1 METYLKLIEKKI
13 KTILNRPE
21 KNDLTFDLLDT
32 DKSMKN
38 KMVILKEKQKSM
50 KIGEIWQEVIGNYEG
65 FTNLKIGH
73 VSGLD
78 IISTTN
84 KIAIELKNRTNTD
97 NHSSK
102 KTNFDKL
109 AKFKKEN
116 PEYLCIYATI
126 NADNKKKTVEGAII
140 KIIHNNEEI
149 YQYTGYKFLKLIF
162 EDNIEIILNF
172 MRDTIDKYSN

>member
-1 METYLKLIEKKI
+1 MT
-13 KTILNRPE
+13 
-21 KNDLTFDLLDT
+21 
-32 DKSMKN
+32 
-38 KMVILKEKQKSM
+38 
-50 KIGEIWQEVIGNYEG
+50 
-65 FTNLKIGH
+65 
-73 VSGLD
+73 
-78 IISTTN
+78 
-84 KIAIELKNRTNTD
+84 
-97 NHSSK
+97 
-102 KTNFDKL
+102 
-109 AKFKKEN
+109 KFKKEN

>member
-1 METYLKLIEKKI
+1 METYLELIEKKI

-140 KIIHNNEEI
+140 KIIYNNEEI

>member
-1 METYLKLIEKKI
+1 M
-13 KTILNRPE
+13 
-21 KNDLTFDLLDT
+21 
-32 DKSMKN
+32 
-38 KMVILKEKQKSM
+38 
-50 KIGEIWQEVIGNYEG
+50 
-65 FTNLKIGH
+65 
-73 VSGLD
+73 D

-162 EDNIEIILNF
+162 EYNIEIILNF